1 MTAVIAVKNEDMKLK
16 PGMTTII
23 SINVA
28 HRDDVLKLSNAALRY
43 QPPETEAKTTMS
55 GMTGSPGVASSPA
68 RPRTAEAGA
77 GSRPPDGKRP
87 GKGGKNMR
95 MERPVYVLR
104 PGAAKPELVQVKV
117 GISDNIWTEALEGL
131 KEGDLAVIGQT
142 GGATSAQS
150 TQSSNPL
157 SGGGARFR

>member
-1 MTAVIAVKNEDMKLK
+1 
-16 PGMTTII
+16 
-23 SINVA
+23 
-28 HRDDVLKLSNAALRY
+28 
-43 QPPETEAKTTMS
+43 
-55 GMTGSPGVASSPA
+55 
-68 RPRTAEAGA
+68 
-77 GSRPPDGKRP
+77 
-87 GKGGKNMR
+87 MR

-117 GISDNIWTEALEGL
+117 GISDNIWTEAIEGL